1 MTDQE
6 IKDIIKKGGPG
17 SGRKGHTGVTPD
29 KSTRERNRLKAGE
42 AIQTSRDAKR
52 IIAELDLGKEDLK
65 EIRDY
70 ASAEGITPSQFIVNN
85 KDHIKSNFNNK
96 KDEAHDLMSQMKAP
110 GVGSMAKGGP
120 GSGKKG
126 SKHDASAAMTDNRRA
141 NTEKYL
147 KQLKTSLSL
156 ERDPAAKADFEKDI
170 KDIEAEL
177 KMNKSYDEKIKD
189 TIRKGGPGSGKKGSK
204 HDAEVEAKEKE
215 EHGASLKD
223 KFANLQSTWDKMN
236 KGPLVTAA
244 RSALRSPG
252 AGKGSD
258 KVPGGPGGPSAAAGG
273 GTGKGT
279 GGSMPMISK
288 GGPGSGRRGHFTED
302 GEDHTS
308 VLERDPHHYGSSQEK
323 LIDKEKFQA
332 AADREE
338 ERAKQRIRERESSA
352 KRGVSRKRAPANQS
366 KKDEKPSWLQRVG
379 QKIIDAI

>member
-29 KSTRERNRLKAGE
+29 KSTRERNRQKAGD
-42 AIQTSRDAKR
+42 ALQTSKEAKR

-65 EIRDY
+65 EIRDL
-70 ASAEGITPSQFIVNN
+70 ASAEGITPSQFVVNN
-85 KDHIKSNFNNK
+85 KDHIKTNFKN
-96 KDEAHDLMSQMKAP
+96 EAHNLMSQMKAP
-110 GVGSMAKGGP
+110 GVGSMA
-120 GSGKKG
+120 
-126 SKHDASAAMTDNRRA
+126 
-141 NTEKYL
+141 
-147 KQLKTSLSL
+147 
-156 ERDPAAKADFEKDI
+156 
-170 KDIEAEL
+170 
-177 KMNKSYDEKIKD
+177 
-189 TIRKGGPGSGKKGSK
+189 KGGPGSGKKGSK

-302 GEDHTS
+302 GEDH
-308 VLERDPHHYGSSQEK
+308 VRLY
-323 LIDKEKFQA
+323 LKEI
-332 AADREE
+332 
-338 ERAKQRIRERESSA
+338 RIIMGHL
-352 KRGVSRKRAPANQS
+352 KRN
-366 KKDEKPSWLQRVG
+366 
-379 QKIIDAI
+379 